1 MRLASESNP
10 QEAMPQNGRPST
22 SARSSGRSRPSET
35 TTAAARGSRGISS
48 TRARSLPR
56 PPGSTASTPPVPISP
71 EATAPTRPSPP
82 SAAATCP
89 RAAASAA
96 SCRACSRPCMWR
108 TSTEWPRRASTSRIG
123 GSAFAARPPPA
134 AGLTIS
140 RISLGDKTGHYRAAT
155 MRRPIAVLAAVA
167 ALPLLAGCG
176 GSSKKS
182 QASTAATTTAQRY
195 GCQVVKAPP
204 PKGPQHLTR
213 PATRLDPNKTWL
225 ATVDT
230 NCGSF
235 TITLDA
241 KRAPITASS
250 VGALIRRGFYDGL
263 TFHRIVRGFVIQ
275 GGDPLGTGEGG
286 PGYQVVEPPPAGI
299 HYTRGTVAMAKTQT
313 DPRGASGSQF
323 FVVTAEDATTSAGL

>member
-1 MRLASESNP
+1 
-10 QEAMPQNGRPST
+10 
-22 SARSSGRSRPSET
+22 
-35 TTAAARGSRGISS
+35 
-48 TRARSLPR
+48 
-56 PPGSTASTPPVPISP
+56 
-71 EATAPTRPSPP
+71 
-82 SAAATCP
+82 
-89 RAAASAA
+89 
-96 SCRACSRPCMWR
+96 
-108 TSTEWPRRASTSRIG
+108 
-123 GSAFAARPPPA
+123 
-134 AGLTIS
+134 
-140 RISLGDKTGHYRAAT
+140 

-323 FVVTAEDATTSAGL
+323 FVVTAEDATTSAGLTPDYALLGRVTSGMDTVLRISFVPADPNTGTPAIPVVMRRVTLQSK